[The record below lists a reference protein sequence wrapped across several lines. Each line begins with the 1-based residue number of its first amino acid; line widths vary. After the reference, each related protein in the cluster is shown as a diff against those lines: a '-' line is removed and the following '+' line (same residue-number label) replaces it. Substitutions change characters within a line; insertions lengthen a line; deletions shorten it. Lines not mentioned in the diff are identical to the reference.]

1 MKQKENAT
9 AADMA
14 EERDQKRA
22 AEGLARV
29 MKVGLLAG
37 GVLLALGALMLLAAC
52 HKESADAPAGGTAM
66 VTVSTSLLDVSM
78 EGFGSTEGDEG
89 GPKGTANGHGTATAK
104 GGRAVKEAVA
114 EYGGIKAMTL
124 AFFDAQGNAVFSTTQ
139 LRADNTTYTTFGQ
152 FGAELPLGTYTMVAL
167 GYGSEQPITLDGATA
182 AVFTADRCRET
193 FVATQTVSV
202 TSTTPLS
209 LSAALGRVVSKVLVK
224 STDTRQGGVDSVRV
238 RFGAGGR
245 GVNPLTGLAVSD
257 NGLVNT
263 VGTTA
268 AVGSASST
276 ISYLF
281 LGSDEQTMSV
291 TVEALRTDGTVYS
304 SRTVA
309 DVPLQRNRVTVLR
322 GPLYSNASGA
332 GFTVNTAWGG
342 DTVYVDF

>member
-14 EERDQKRA
+14 EERDQERA

-37 GVLLALGALMLLAAC
+37 GVLLALGALLLLAAC

-66 VTVSTSLLDVSM
+66 VTVSTSQLDVSM

-167 GYGSEQPITLDGATA
+167 GYGSEQPMTLNGATA

-193 FVATQTVSV
+193 FVVSQAVNV
-202 TSTTPLS
+202 TSTNPLTLNAE
-209 LSAALGRVVSKVLVK
+209 LSRVVSKVLVR
-224 STDTRQGGVDSVRV
+224 STDTRTAGVDSVRV
-238 RFGAGGR
+238 TFAAGGK
-245 GVNPLTGLAVSD
+245 GVNPQTGLSTTN
-257 NGLVNT
+257 NGLSNCVAIST
-263 VGTTA
+263 
-268 AVGSASST
+268 AVGAASST

-281 LGSDEQTMSV
+281 LGSDQQTMNI
-291 TVEALRTDGTVYS
+291 TVETIKTNGSVYS
-304 SRTVA
+304 TRTVTN
-309 DVPLQRNRVTVLR
+309 VPLQRNKITVLR
-322 GPLYSNASGA
+322 GPMYSTASGA
-332 GFTVNTAWGG
+332 GFTVSTAYLG
-342 DTVYVDF
+342 DTTFVDF